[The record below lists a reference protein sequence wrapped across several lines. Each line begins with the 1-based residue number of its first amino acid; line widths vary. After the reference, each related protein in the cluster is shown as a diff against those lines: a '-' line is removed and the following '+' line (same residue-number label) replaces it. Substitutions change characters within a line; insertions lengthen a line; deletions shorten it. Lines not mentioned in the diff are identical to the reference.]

1 MVLITWFSYHALVQK
16 MWRLG
21 AIALIFSSA
30 LAVLYLLAN
39 LTAQVATSEYATDQ
53 QVFHKFPSS
62 IEELQNYASILTTM
76 KNNHTSLVLLLFG
89 SAYLFKQ
96 TFAIPGSVF
105 LNLLAGAIF
114 GVPIGFGLAC
124 ILTASGATFCF
135 LLARFAGRDFANK
148 FFPTRMSSFKNKLE
162 ENGHRLP
169 YFLLFLRL
177 FPCSPNWA
185 INMCSGVLEVPVY
198 TFWWTV
204 LVGLMPY
211 NYICVQTGA
220 LLSTLR
226 SVNDILTWTTAL
238 QLSGIALIALL
249 PGVFSGKKSNCLKF
263 RKNAGTLSF
272 RT

>member
-1 MVLITWFSYHALVQK
+1 

-21 AIALIFSSA
+21 AIVLAFSSA
-30 LAVLYLLAN
+30 LTVLYLLAN
-39 LTAQVATSEYATDQ
+39 WTAQVATSDDATDHK
-53 QVFHKFPSS
+53 VFHKFPSS
-62 IEELQNYASILTTM
+62 LEELQTCASILTSM
-76 KNNHTSLVLLLFG
+76 QKNHAYLVSLLFS

-114 GVPIGFGLAC
+114 GLPIGFCLTC
-124 ILTASGATFCF
+124 ILTASGATCCF
-135 LLARFAGRDFANK
+135 LLARFAGREFALK
-148 FFPTRMSSFKNKLE
+148 YFPTRMSSFKKQLE
-162 ENGHRLP
+162 QNSHRLP

-185 INMCSGVLEVPVY
+185 INMCSGVLEVPVR

-204 LVGLMPY
+204 LIGLMPY

-226 SVNDILTWTTAL
+226 SVNDILTWTTGL
-238 QLSGIALIALL
+238 QLSGIAIIALL
-249 PGVFSGKKSNCLKF
+249 PGLLSGKKSSCLKS
-263 RKNAGTLSF
+263 RNAIGIKSF
-272 RT
+272 RA

>member
-1 MVLITWFSYHALVQK
+1 

-21 AIALIFSSA
+21 ALLLIFVSSFS
-30 LAVLYLLAN
+30 VLYILASW
-39 LTAQVATSEYATDQ
+39 TTEVAASDYQADQ
-53 QVFHKFPSS
+53 KFTFKFPSS
-62 IEELQNYASILTTM
+62 LDELQEYASLLTSM
-76 KNNHTSLVLLLFG
+76 QKNHSFLVLFLFG

-114 GVPIGFGLAC
+114 GLPIGFSLTC
-124 ILTASGATFCF
+124 ILTASGATCCF
-135 LLARFAGRDFANK
+135 WLARFAGKEFATK
-148 FFPTRMSSFKNKLE
+148 YFPTRMAGFKKQLD
-162 ENGHRLP
+162 ENSHRLP

-185 INMCSGVLEVPVY
+185 INMCSGVLDVPVK

-220 LLSTLR
+220 ILSTLR
-226 SVNDILTWTTAL
+226 SINDILTWTTGL
-238 QLSGIALIALL
+238 QLSGIALVALL
-249 PGVFSGKKSNCLKF
+249 PGIIRGKKSHCFKSGNNGSIK
-263 RKNAGTLSF
+263 SF